1 MTLREAKAAFISYL
15 RTEKGDSRNTIV
27 SYSKDLDQFIA
38 FVQKEDASLLTSDDY
53 NNFLFS
59 LEDKKRRKATIIRK
73 SMAIKGR
80 YRYLKETKRND
91 TTLSELSTPKGEKRL
106 PNVLNREEIKSL
118 LSAPDLTTKK
128 GILDKARRET
138 CFGSGLR
145 VSELVSLRTDRIN
158 RKGGYLKI
166 LGKGKKERLV
176 PLNPK
181 EREARNFYDEKVRKP
196 LVPSTKAF
204 SCIQTARKSLA
215 SISSSKSRTTPRK
228 QILKRKYHLIP
239 CVIPLLLY

>member
-1 MTLREAKAAFISYL
+1 MNIREAKAAFISYL

-91 TTLSELSTPKGEKRL
+91 TTLS
-106 PNVLNREEIKSL
+106 
-118 LSAPDLTTKK
+118 
-128 GILDKARRET
+128 
-138 CFGSGLR
+138 
-145 VSELVSLRTDRIN
+145 
-158 RKGGYLKI
+158 
-166 LGKGKKERLV
+166 
-176 PLNPK
+176 
-181 EREARNFYDEKVRKP
+181 
-196 LVPSTKAF
+196 
-204 SCIQTARKSLA
+204 
-215 SISSSKSRTTPRK
+215 
-228 QILKRKYHLIP
+228 
-239 CVIPLLLY
+239 

>member
-27 SYSKDLDQFIA
+27 SYSRDLDQFIA

-106 PNVLNREEIKSL
+106 PNVLNREEYKSSNL
-118 LSAPDLTTKK
+118 I
-128 GILDKARRET
+128 IL
-138 CFGSGLR
+138 
-145 VSELVSLRTDRIN
+145 
-158 RKGGYLKI
+158 
-166 LGKGKKERLV
+166 
-176 PLNPK
+176 
-181 EREARNFYDEKVRKP
+181 
-196 LVPSTKAF
+196 
-204 SCIQTARKSLA
+204 
-215 SISSSKSRTTPRK
+215 
-228 QILKRKYHLIP
+228 
-239 CVIPLLLY
+239 